1 MTEEAPATPVA
12 PTPTAPPDPAP
23 MPTGDAFID
32 NYFNPDLVSADTRTG
47 NQPVETRI
55 ANPTTAENQAD

>member
-1 MTEEAPATPVA
+1 
-12 PTPTAPPDPAP
+12 